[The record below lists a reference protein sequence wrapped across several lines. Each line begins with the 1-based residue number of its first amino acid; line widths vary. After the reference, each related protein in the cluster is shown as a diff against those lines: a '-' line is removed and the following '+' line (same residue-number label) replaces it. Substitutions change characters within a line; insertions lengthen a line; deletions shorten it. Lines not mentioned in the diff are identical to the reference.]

1 MEKFY
6 FYICEKHSVITVL
19 DFIEKNKL
27 DAKTTVMLAIIFV
40 RSLPSGFTLR
50 SSFCFRNGIFKAK
63 GRRAVSSKARNDELS
78 SSREYT
84 CPNICPLLYLTIGS
98 CFSVHYRVFYD
109 NCRNSRALIG

>member
-1 MEKFY
+1 M
-6 FYICEKHSVITVL
+6 L

-27 DAKTTVMLAIIFV
+27 DAKTTVILAIILV

-78 SSREYT
+78 SSRE
-84 CPNICPLLYLTIGS
+84 LLESTPVQI
-98 CFSVHYRVFYD
+98 
-109 NCRNSRALIG
+109 